1 MSAWLARTL
10 FLALV
15 VAVAPSASLPAQDHE
30 AERARMIEFI
40 RVEALMSQNETGIEA
55 IDPRVLEAMAE
66 VPRHAFVPPP
76 LEGLAY
82 QPHPL
87 PIHPEQNLAA
97 PFLIALMTHL
107 AEVGPGDR
115 VFETGTGEGYHA
127 AVLAR
132 LAAEVYSVEVIPEL
146 AAAAQQR
153 LAALGYPTVRV
164 REGDGYFGWREAAPF
179 DAVIVKEA
187 VNHVPPA
194 LLAQLRPGGRMV
206 LPLGPLDGVQEL
218 TVLTKEAN
226 GRYRERRVLPV
237 RFSPLQ
243 GGERI

>member
-10 FLALV
+10 LLALV
-15 VAVAPSASLPAQDHE
+15 VAVAPSVSLPAQDHE

-40 RVEALMSQNETGIEA
+40 RVEALMSQGETGIEA

-76 LEGLAY
+76 LEAYAY

-107 AEVGPGDR
+107 AEIKPGDR

-153 LAALGYPTVRV
+153 LAALGYASVRV